1 MKYYFC
7 LVSDQDRI
15 TGTNI
20 GKTYAYKNRSKWI
33 PGGNDIH
40 NYLTAGYMKGVDFV
54 VVEGKA
60 YMIMKSYI
68 DLTENFVVIVCVESV
83 AGCDN

>member
-7 LVSDQDRI
+7 LVDKSNVS
-15 TGTNI
+15 TGTNV
-20 GKTYAYKNRSKWI
+20 GKTFAYKNRSKWI
-33 PGGNDIH
+33 EAKDGIH

-54 VVEGKA
+54 VLDGKA

-68 DLTENFVVIVCVESV
+68 DLTENFVVLVCTESV

>member
-7 LVSDQDRI
+7 LVDKDSVA
-15 TGTNI
+15 TGTNV
-20 GKTYAYKNRSKWI
+20 GKSYAYKNRSKWI
-33 PGGNDIH
+33 EAKDGIH
-40 NYLTAGYMKGVDFV
+40 NYLTAGYMKGVDFIV
-54 VVEGKA
+54 HKNKA

-68 DLTENFVVIVCVESV
+68 DVSENFVVLVCAESV